1 MSDEKRNLTSSSE
14 IDVTPKGPV
23 TIDGESQEKLPTNDK
38 GYRKLGYAILLFAL
52 GGFALWSVTASL
64 AVAVV
69 APGSVSIE
77 SFKRTVQHLEGGI
90 VRELLVEDGDKVEAG
105 DPLVILSDTQ
115 SRSQLEIARS
125 QYLINRAMEARLL
138 AEQEGARNDGN
149 S

>member
-1 MSDEKRNLTSSSE
+1 M
-14 IDVTPKGPV
+14 
-23 TIDGESQEKLPTNDK
+23 
-38 GYRKLGYAILLFAL
+38 
-52 GGFALWSVTASL
+52 
-64 AVAVV
+64 V

-125 QYLINRAMEARLL
+125 QYLINRAWK
-138 AEQEGARNDGN
+138 
-149 S
+149 SVC